1 MSAAVL
7 PNAVNGPYAVCLQ
20 QQLQQVV
27 SAAAGA
33 VVVVVDGDV
42 PAGHVT
48 AAPLLWGPSGASVH
62 RLGYP
67 GCDGT
72 YGAHNCDVTN
82 SERHMCTHKVKSNK
96 ELN

>member
-48 AAPLLWGPSGASVH
+48 AAPLLWGPSGPAFIDLDTLDVMGRTVRTIVTSQTASDT
-62 RLGYP
+62 
-67 GCDGT
+67 C
-72 YGAHNCDVTN
+72 AHT
-82 SERHMCTHKVKSNK
+82 K
-96 ELN
+96 